1 MPVTPAIDEAI
12 EMWLSYLE
20 EMNVSPHTLRSY
32 GNALTRLRTWL
43 DAQSSAIDLPS
54 SELAGQDAQ
63 LNITLLTHYI
73 QTLQAEQLQ
82 YATLRSYI
90 GITVDWLTDLYDRG
104 VIPGMPGKQGR
115 MYKPEGVRKALM
127 HLLTK
132 PRVQQQ
138 APRIPS
144 LLRLPAYYPERLEE
158 FRRTHGVPAL
168 DQGLT
173 APGRSYL
180 NLLRNA
186 ALIATLFCTGGRIAE
201 VLSLN
206 TRELRN
212 RSKIVHDVRLIGKGN
227 KERRVHLNEQARES
241 IHHYLTARDRVPIAQ
256 LPHTGTDIPLFL
268 SHGPNKPGH
277 RLTQF
282 SAWRIVRDAA
292 DALADLRME
301 EGAPATE
308 IQALRQVS
316 PHTFRHFV
324 GQALLD
330 EGTDIKTV
338 AEYLGH
344 SSTVVTERVY
354 ARPDPDR
361 VLEEV
366 DTFGPRASRSF
377 RRTDHDS

>member
-1 MPVTPAIDEAI
+1 MPVAPAIDEAI
-12 EMWLSYLE
+12 DTWLSYLE
-20 EMNVSPHTLRSY
+20 EMNVSPHTLRTY
-32 GNALTRLRTWL
+32 GNALARLRTWL
-43 DAQSSAIDLPS
+43 DTQLATIDLPS
-54 SELAGQDAQ
+54 TDGVGPSDCLSVV
-63 LNITLLTHYI
+63 LLTRYI
-73 QTLQAEQLQ
+73 QDLQGQQLQ

-90 GITVDWLTDLYDRG
+90 GIMVDWLADLYDRG
-104 VIPGMPGKQGR
+104 VIPGIPGKQGR
-115 MYKPEGVRKALM
+115 IYKPEGVRKALM

-132 PRVQQQ
+132 PRIQQQ

-144 LLRLPAYYPERLEE
+144 LLRLPAYYPEHVAQ
-158 FRRTHGVPAL
+158 FRRTHGVPDL
-168 DQGLT
+168 NERLT

-206 TRELRN
+206 VRDVQN
-212 RSKIVHDVRLIGKGN
+212 RGGIVRDVRLVGKGN
-227 KERRVHLNEQARES
+227 KERRVHLNDDAREL
-241 IHHYLTARDRVPIAQ
+241 IDQYLTARHQVPTAL
-256 LPHTGTDIPLFL
+256 LPHTGKEISLFL
-268 SHGPNKPGH
+268 SHGPHKPGH

-282 SAWRIVRDAA
+282 SAWRVVRHAA

-301 EGAPATE
+301 EGADAVE

-377 RRTDHDS
+377 RRADDH